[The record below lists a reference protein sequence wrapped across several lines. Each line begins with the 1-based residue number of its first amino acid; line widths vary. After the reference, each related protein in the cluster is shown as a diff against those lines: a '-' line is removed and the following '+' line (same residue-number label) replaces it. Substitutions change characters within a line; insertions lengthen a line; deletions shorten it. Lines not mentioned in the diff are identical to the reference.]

1 MIAFVKAVGG
11 DGERHEPSQF
21 PVISIFFGK
30 TRSIIDQMWVV
41 VCFKS
46 G

>member
-11 DGERHEPSQF
+11 DGERHESSQF
-21 PVISIFFGK
+21 PVVSVFFGK
-30 TRSIIDQMWVV
+30 TRSIVYEMWVV
-41 VCFKS
+41 VCFES